1 MRHINFTIMT
11 VAIIALASSAGASVL
26 YDGAMNTL
34 PAAQDWLYATDPVIG
49 ASATQSAGGGVTT
62 LDTTPDV
69 LDHAGYFAGTTHPG
83 LTALDR
89 TGDGFTL
96 SFTLALLSELH
107 VSNDRAGLSIL
118 VLTSDL
124 QAIELGFWADSVWA
138 QSTAFTRAEATAP
151 GFTTAA
157 ATEYDLAVLGD
168 NYNLYADDVLILSGP
183 LRSYYLTAAHP
194 IYGLPNLLFL
204 GDDTTSAKGEF
215 ELARVEFLDEAI
227 PEPATMSLLAL
238 GAMAV
243 LKRRRA

>member
-138 QSTAFTRAEATAP
+138 QSTAFTRAETTAP
-151 GFTTAA
+151 GFTTT
-157 ATEYDLAVLGD
+157 ATTDYDLAILDG
-168 NYNLYADDVLILSGP
+168 NYNLYANDVWILGGA
-183 LRSYYLTAAHP
+183 LRNYSASAHP
-194 IYGLPNLLFL
+194 IYGLTDLIFL
-204 GDDTTSAKGEF
+204 GDDTTSAQATF
-215 ELARVEFLDEAI
+215 ELGYVELLDEAI

-238 GAMAV
+238 GSVA
-243 LKRRRA
+243 LIRRRRN